1 MTGRANCVGRANEWA
16 CLTEDELKLVTA
28 SKRTGPALG
37 ASREFP
43 AVVLENI
50 DGESG
55 RHSLVRM
62 GASKLLSLH
71 R

>member
-1 MTGRANCVGRANEWA
+1 MKWA

-37 ASREFP
+37 ATREFP
-43 AVVLENI
+43 AAELQNSS
-50 DGESG
+50 GESG

-62 GASKLLSLH
+62 GASKLQSLQ